1 MAIFKWTTLR
11 VREAT
16 IRLEEIEEEET
27 GITMEIRDITI
38 ITTNQLTRTIIR
50 RLTLAR
56 VELRCW
62 WLTR

>member
-38 ITTNQLTRTIIR
+38 ITINQLTRTIIR
-50 RLTLAR
+50 LLTLAR